1 MAAIWIAACLR
12 RALPV
17 SCFGCAGRV
26 SAPRCAAT
34 QAILGT
40 RCPRFPSSRSL
51 PGPARADSSI
61 ISSALSD
68 GQRRDS
74 SCAGVLPGSG
84 RLHHRLLLLQ
94 ATMAPWICRESFSKR
109 SDVGRLFRRLA
120 TVRQREVLSPI
131 FVSLESRMHQDRP
144 LVPVS
149 PRGPGCDLLAVR
161 PTTSVSAKAVVLLER
176 TWSALRLNGCSHG

>member
-51 PGPARADSSI
+51 PGPARAHSSI

-74 SCAGVLPGSG
+74 SCAGSG

-131 FVSLESRMHQDRP
+131 FVSPGSRMHQDRP
-144 LVPVS
+144 LVPVCT
-149 PRGPGCDLLAVR
+149 PRARSSCSSADDFCVR
-161 PTTSVSAKAVVLLER
+161 QAVVLLER